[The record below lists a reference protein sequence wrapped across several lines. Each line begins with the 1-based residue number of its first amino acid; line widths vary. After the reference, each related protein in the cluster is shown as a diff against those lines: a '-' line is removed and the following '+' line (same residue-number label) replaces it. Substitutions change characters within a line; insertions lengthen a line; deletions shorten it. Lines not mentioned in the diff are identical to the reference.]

1 MIQKRWRSI
10 ANSAK
15 TMPGADCGTD
25 HELLVAIIQ
34 VKMKKTKKPDI
45 ENKYNLCDTPERY
58 AVEVN
63 NRFAALYLIYRA
75 PEELWQEMEAIV
87 KDEAKN
93 NIPKARKP
101 KKGKWLTKEA
111 IHIAD
116 KRREAKKG
124 QPIRKKFAS
133 KTQNFNVRLE

>member
-1 MIQKRWRSI
+1 M
-10 ANSAK
+10 
-15 TMPGADCGTD
+15 
-25 HELLVAIIQ
+25 
-34 VKMKKTKKPDI
+34 
-45 ENKYNLCDTPERY
+45 
-58 AVEVN
+58 
-63 NRFAALYLIYRA
+63 
-75 PEELWQEMEAIV
+75 

-101 KKGKWLTKEA
+101 KKSKWLTKEA

-116 KRREAKKG
+116 KIREAKQG